1 MDTERLINDLGRAVV
16 EAWGD
21 LPRDVQETI
30 FEAAVVA
37 GHRSERDE
45 SLREQLAEF
54 LHRHHPRTADG
65 EGGVASDTPSI
76 GRAPENVIASGG
88 RAPER
93 KKTGEF

>member
-1 MDTERLINDLGRAVV
+1 LISDLGRAVV
-16 EAWGD
+16 EVWGD

-65 EGGVASDTPSI
+65 EGVAAEAPSI
-76 GRAPENVIASGG
+76 DRAPDNVIASGR

>member
-65 EGGVASDTPSI
+65 EGGVASDT
-76 GRAPENVIASGG
+76 GRAPENVIVSGG